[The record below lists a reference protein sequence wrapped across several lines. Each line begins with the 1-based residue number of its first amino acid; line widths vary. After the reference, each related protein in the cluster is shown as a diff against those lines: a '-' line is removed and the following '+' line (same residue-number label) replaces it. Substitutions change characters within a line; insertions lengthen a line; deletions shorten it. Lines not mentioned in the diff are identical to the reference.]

1 MNAKKNFSR
10 EDIQMGRILTS
21 KEGPHSLANMNTQ
34 KVTAVLICINS
45 ENISLLPQSA
55 TKM

>member
-21 KEGPHSLANMNTQ
+21 KEGPHSLTNMNTQ

-45 ENISLLPQSA
+45 ENLSLLPQSA